1 MRASFIR
8 SYRSKKGNPTFVY
21 SVKGTAEQLDAF
33 KSAQGDFFREDDKT
47 GAPLWFT
54 TRFIGKSAELI
65 ITTSGNVVP
74 DMSMFDAQASLAAQY
89 GGNLGAEL
97 AKQAASML
105 TGNQP
110 QENPTPS
117 AEPQATE
124 QDADDLEDV

>member
-1 MRASFIR
+1 MKATFIR

-21 SVKGTAEQLDAF
+21 TVSGNEESLSQF
-33 KSAQGDFFREDDKT
+33 KSAQGDYYREDDKT
-47 GAPLWFT
+47 GKPLWFT
-54 TRFIGKSAELI
+54 TRFVGKNADLI

-97 AKQAASML
+97 AKQAASIL

-110 QENPTPS
+110 QEVPAPEKTVEEPS
-117 AEPQATE
+117 NS
-124 QDADDLEDV
+124 DDLNDV